1 MTDLSDDEAEL
12 DEAAGAEAGP
22 RRGRA
27 RLGLGLGLGLGRV
40 RSKRIASLVER
51 FLPTLVAT
59 TQSDTPIRP
68 SPCCIVCPAVE
79 YE

>member
-1 MTDLSDDEAEL
+1 MSDDEADEAEL
-12 DEAAGAEAGP
+12 DEATGAEAGP

-27 RLGLGLGLGLGRV
+27 RLGLGLGLGRV